1 MVVPCGTV
9 RSCISLRSCAH
20 RWQVFLQDQ
29 NHHGCCIQCT
39 SYRPVRLYSVGTLTS
54 ITSINNPRSNRTQRS
69 LVRVTRKFQ
78 NSLFALVCFSR
89 RSADGSIGISL
100 ADTKQGVVVHK
111 VVPGSPAQQAGI
123 LVGDVISAVAGKRMK
138 RLQRAKVEAFI
149 LAQPQGAPIAFSMKR
164 SAEPQVVRAPEPAD
178 ATCYARAP
186 SQRSSS
192 SSSSSSSNSK
202 HNQHVRAGE
211 LHAFVC
217 IPATFGSAVPAY
229 PGVIH
234 DLLVLPDLQLCD
246 SNSLLEH
253 WNKRWRHKADS
264 DSAALQQQQRMLVA
278 LRGGCFFEQK
288 AANAQLI
295 GANSLLVID
304 TQVCTACNHT
314 AYILV

>member
-1 MVVPCGTV
+1 V
-9 RSCISLRSCAH
+9 H
-20 RWQVFLQDQ
+20 R
-29 NHHGCCIQCT
+29 
-39 SYRPVRLYSVGTLTS
+39 
-54 ITSINNPRSNRTQRS
+54 
-69 LVRVTRKFQ
+69 
-78 NSLFALVCFSR
+78 
-89 RSADGSIGISL
+89 
-100 ADTKQGVVVHK
+100 

-192 SSSSSSSNSK
+192 SSSSSSSSNSK

-229 PGVIH
+229 PGVVH
-234 DLLVLPDLQLCD
+234 DILVLPDLQLCD
-246 SNSLLEH
+246 ANSLLEH
-253 WNKRWRHKADS
+253 WNKRWRHRAEL
-264 DSAALQQQQRMLVA
+264 DSASSQQQQQRMLVA
-278 LRGGCFFEQK
+278 LRGACSFEQK
-288 AANAQLI
+288 AASAQLI

-304 TQVCTACNHT
+304 TQVPFACNYKAIFLRAISHQ
-314 AYILV
+314 